1 MVTQQRGACSSCC
14 FLQMISHTDYD
25 AVCRMESFASMY
37 AERGY
42 TTLEIDIAPPAS
54 QPATSQALLK
64 HFEDGKLLPLS
75 PF

>member
-1 MVTQQRGACSSCC
+1 
-14 FLQMISHTDYD
+14 
-25 AVCRMESFASMY
+25 MY

-64 HFEDGKLLPLS
+64 YFEDGKFLPPS